1 MVLDVDTAVAYESV
15 PGTVVCS
22 ADAPGKPHLK
32 TITHGQESLV
42 EFVSREDPVPHE
54 SKRQELGAVELEE

>member
-1 MVLDVDTAVAYESV
+1 MLDVDSAVAYK
-15 PGTVVCS
+15 PFQALLS

-32 TITHGQESLV
+32 TTTHGQESLV
-42 EFVSREDPVPHE
+42 EFVSREGPVPHE